1 MGVRRGL
8 GRNRRRQPGDTGAAL
23 VEFAILMP
31 FLLLLLLGIVEF
43 AWLFSM
49 NLNVRHGAREGARL
63 VAVNFQPSAATGSA
77 QTTEIVLETC
87 SRMDAVAGADMSVS
101 GDTGAVG
108 DPGQV
113 AVRVDNPSS
122 LTGFLDWLYPSEL
135 RSTVEIRLE
144 QPPTWFDTLQE
155 PCP

>member
-1 MGVRRGL
+1 M
-8 GRNRRRQPGDTGAAL
+8 
-23 VEFAILMP
+23 EFAILMP

-63 VAVNFQPSAATGSA
+63 VAVNFQPSASTGAA

-87 SRMDAVAGADMSVS
+87 SRMDALAGGVVS
-101 GDTGAVG
+101 ASWVPPNNAVG
-108 DPGQV
+108 DPAEV
-113 AVRVDNPSS
+113 EVRVDNPSS
-122 LTGFLDWLYPSEL
+122 LTGFLDWLYPSQL
-135 RSTVEIRLE
+135 TSTVQIRLE
-144 QPPTWFDTLQE
+144 QPPTWAPTTDE

>member
-87 SRMDAVAGADMSVS
+87 SRMDAVAGADVTI
-101 GDTGAVG
+101 TGEAALVG
-108 DPGQV
+108 EPASV

-135 RSTVEIRLE
+135 TSDVEIRVE
-144 QPPTWFDTLQE
+144 QPPTWANTPNE